1 MGKAELQYISEQD
14 YLNAERLALN
24 KHEYFRGEIFAM
36 SGASLPHNKIFSN
49 LFIDTGVKLKGKK
62 CQPFGG
68 DLRIHIPKNTL
79 YTYPDLS
86 IVCGDPKTTDDS
98 FDTVT
103 NPTVIFEI
111 LSKSTRNYDKGEKF
125 TLYRDIESLNE
136 YILIDSEK
144 IMVEKFT
151 KNSDKS
157 WTLTEYIDL
166 EVGFEMK
173 SIGVSLRLC
182 DIYDGVTFTADLKK

>member
-49 LFIDTGVKLKGKK
+49 LFIDAGVKLKGKK

-68 DLRIHIPKNTL
+68 DLRIYIPKNTL
-79 YTYPDLS
+79 YTYPDMS
-86 IVCGDPKTTDDS
+86 IICGEPETTDDN

-111 LSKSTRNYDKGEKF
+111 LSKSTRNYDKGQKF
-125 TLYRDIESLNE
+125 TLYRDIESLKE

-151 KNSDKS
+151 KNPDKS
-157 WTLTEYIDL
+157 WTLTVFTTITDN
-166 EVGFEMK
+166 FEMK
-173 SIGVSLRLC
+173 SIDVSLRLS
-182 DIYDGVTFTADLKK
+182 DIYDGVTFTSDKN

>member
-182 DIYDGVTFTADLKK
+182 DIYDGVIFTADLKK